1 MTYGGSLIRPE
12 ATGFGAV
19 YYGKEVLAHFNDTYE
34 GKTIAVLDMVTLLG
48 VYVSKLKNMEQ
59 KLFLFLVEMDTFM
72 ILMESILMKK
82 LISY

>member
-1 MTYGGSLIRPE
+1 MVMFLPRI
-12 ATGFGAV
+12 
-19 YYGKEVLAHFNDTYE
+19 
-34 GKTIAVLDMVTLLG
+34 VTLLG